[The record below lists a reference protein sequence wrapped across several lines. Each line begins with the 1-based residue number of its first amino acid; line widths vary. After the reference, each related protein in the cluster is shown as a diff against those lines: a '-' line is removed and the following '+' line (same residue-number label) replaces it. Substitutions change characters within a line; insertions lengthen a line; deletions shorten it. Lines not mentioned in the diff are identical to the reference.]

1 MCRFCGDHAHS
12 GTGANPMFMR
22 VAEVL
27 QGRPITTEDG
37 IFITCR
43 FQNLC
48 KRTWGDLSAI
58 TGEKQVRYCNE
69 CMKPVFLCRTHDEL
83 IKHAQASHCLSFADG
98 ASREFTGFV
107 LV

>member
-1 MCRFCGDHAHS
+1 
-12 GTGANPMFMR
+12 MR
-22 VAEVL
+22 SQEQMTEV
-27 QGRPITTEDG
+27 PITTEDG

-69 CMKPVFLCRTHDEL
+69 CMKPVFLCRNHDEL
-83 IKHAQASHCLSFADG
+83 IKHAQASHCLSFSDG